1 MDSLSFLARVAKYQ
15 QSGHRL
21 LMINATALPLT
32 AGDHDGAVELT
43 WSFEKGGRLEH
54 LRERVQLDEEVP
66 SVSPFYPFAYL
77 YENELRE
84 LFGVKVT
91 GLNVDFK
98 GQLYQTST
106 KVPFSPKAIR
116 ARLEATQKAK
126 AEAKGEERG
135 QKP

>member
-1 MDSLSFLARVAKYQ
+1 MDTTTFLARVAKYQ
-15 QSGHRL
+15 QNGHRL
-21 LMINATALPLT
+21 LMINATALPLP
-32 AGDHDGAVELT
+32 AGDDDGAVELT
-43 WSFEKGGRLEH
+43 WSFEKGGALEH
-54 LRERVQLDEEVP
+54 LRERVLLDEEVP
-66 SVSPFYPFAYL
+66 SVSAIYPFAYL
-77 YENELRE
+77 YENDLRE

-126 AEAKGEERG
+126 AEAKAEDRG